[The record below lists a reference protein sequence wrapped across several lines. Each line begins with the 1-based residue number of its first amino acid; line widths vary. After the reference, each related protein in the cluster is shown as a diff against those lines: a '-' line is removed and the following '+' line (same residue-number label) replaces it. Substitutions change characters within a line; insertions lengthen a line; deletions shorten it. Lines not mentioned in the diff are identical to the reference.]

1 MVTLPSVHINGTP
14 KQSLFDDNMTAL
26 EAIDAAMLAV
36 QKAAPHG
43 RDYYVQDGEAYKAA
57 LAEHT
62 ARITKLNSVRRELLQ
77 IVEHLL

>member
-43 RDYYVQDGEAYKAA
+43 RDYYVQDGEAYKTA

-62 ARITKLNSVRRELLQ
+62 ARISKLNTVRRELLQ